1 ALAPAAL
8 AAAEQEGLSGAD
20 REVFWGAYA
29 QAELLG
35 QALRQASARPG
46 GLTRT
51 NLLLSLWTLDVEHPA
66 MPGVRVHTNG
76 AATPSSWRAACSSS
90 RTARRSR
97 RCPPPTPTG

>member
-1 ALAPAAL
+1 MF
-8 AAAEQEGLSGAD
+8 S
-20 REVFWGAYA
+20 GAYA

-51 NLLLSLWTLDVEHPA
+51 NLLLSLWTLDVEHPT

-76 AATPSSWRAACSSS
+76 AADPFAAEGGVLVVQDGEALTPRSAADADGLTSACQGSELG
-90 RTARRSR
+90 T
-97 RCPPPTPTG
+97 C